1 MGKTGIESTSKS
13 STTSQKRIGKDGRT
27 LPARDGD
34 ERQKKRQADA
44 KHPAQQSLVPESM
57 DVDEKTE
64 LVGADNGLLAPRLES
79 SKIPDVLSSPGSTT
93 QTATTPA
100 IHDVSTDT
108 SPDNEDSQYNEDEN
122 AGVEPEKPDGNQ
134 ALPEAQDI
142 DMKDAGDLPDPT
154 SLQEANAQLL
164 KESVA
169 AASATS
175 NERHL
180 VPDYSPSDNQSISV
194 QEGHIREPDTATAQ
208 LEPHGELD
216 SSTSK
221 KTAHLQPPTPGSTSG
236 QQQAQPSSSQTS
248 DRAITRVA
256 SGAIKQ
262 KSVSEILGV
271 PKPAHESSGLS
282 TAEETRASQAL
293 VRRSGMNLGDKLRD
307 KPYNKAPKV
316 LFGKQANK
324 SEENAVVPSRDQG
337 GSLPS
342 DDYFTTLFVDGFTR
356 QSKWMKSIE
365 VILGQAH
372 KTVSTDDCAISLLEN
387 QACKVLRRVYHLQQ
401 NDKWSLRQPKRCP
414 EPTRPSSHWDV
425 LLQEMKWMRTDFRE
439 ERKWKRAV
447 ARNLADA
454 CAEWVASD
462 PEQRKALQV
471 KALIPSPIKGD
482 TSQDPAPD
490 SAKDAEIDFLPTP
503 VPDLVHTGDAESP
516 MDVDEEIND
525 WPVDT
530 IAPSAIFALQDDEV
544 IFGLRKS
551 TMSDQ
556 LLDELPMYGAPLK
569 APKFDLTGSDS
580 DPDAHWRRPALP
592 LSKYVEGQMVIS
604 SSGPPCKRSRYRY
617 EEEEES
623 SGDRV
628 LFDNEPADLSKAGP
642 ENKDVALFNPDMK
655 PIRDRLHAGH
665 QFRPPT
671 EFNMPLQS
679 FYESRMASQWT
690 WAEDDELKALVREY
704 SYNWSL
710 ISSMISTKSC
720 FASGAER
727 RTPWEC
733 FERWVQLEG
742 LPNDMSKTQYFQTY
756 QKRID
761 AAQRVIM
768 QQSQAAQQQVGPNGA
783 VTPVPRRR
791 PTTTVRVER
800 RRNQKHLA
808 LIDAMR
814 KLAKK
819 RETTIQKQQHAA
831 SLAAMRKANEV
842 QQQRGPNKTPRDYS
856 LMRWERD
863 QQLAEKMAQYAQR
876 QQEVHRRAM
885 AARAQGGQVA
895 QVPQPAGAAQT
906 PQIPNHVGPGTPLA
920 GVPRVNNGQLQV
932 PNQAR
937 PRMPMQAPPNAM
949 AGMQAQMAAGGL
961 VPPMPMNGVQQAQMA
976 AGLQAGHR
984 MPMPNPQPDLNL
996 MLQARRISEQ
1006 QRQAVQMQQ
1015 QQQHQGQP
1023 QQQQAPQSQPM
1034 QQSNS
1039 GAQQGSPNGVRA
1051 GMNGINQQNFLA
1063 NTQAMMASFN
1073 SPNGTAMATSPG
1085 AGLSMPSVA
1094 AGSPRT
1100 HVVQPS
1106 RGLPASLV
1114 AQLGEIENQ
1123 IRSKNPNLTQEQS
1136 RQIAM
1141 DNLQRYLMQRNAQTA
1156 MNAAAGASAQQAAMA
1171 NGIAPSTS
1179 PHQYAQLLRAQQQA
1193 QAAAAAAA
1201 QGNNPHQRQSS
1212 GSATP
1217 VMGK

>member
-1 MGKTGIESTSKS
+1 MQRKLRELYHVATEPNGLPNFDFTNPDAPPTTPGENQFLVDSDILQGRNLNESKIPPRPKLNLETLKQYIAGSRSVPDENAPIASSKQSQDAVKASLKTETNSTNGPADVLRVLDHAVQTRHSPAPPVDANEGQILTEDVSKAASTKAHKTQPPESLSSTLTPAATDIPAEGGDLEVGKTGIESTSKS

-64 LVGADNGLLAPRLES
+64 LVGADN
-79 SKIPDVLSSPGSTT
+79 GSTT

-164 KESVA
+164 KES
-169 AASATS
+169 
-175 NERHL
+175 
-180 VPDYSPSDNQSISV
+180 
-194 QEGHIREPDTATAQ
+194 
-208 LEPHGELD
+208 
-216 SSTSK
+216 
-221 KTAHLQPPTPGSTSG
+221 
-236 QQQAQPSSSQTS
+236 
-248 DRAITRVA
+248 
-256 SGAIKQ
+256 
-262 KSVSEILGV
+262 
-271 PKPAHESSGLS
+271 
-282 TAEETRASQAL
+282 
-293 VRRSGMNLGDKLRD
+293 
-307 KPYNKAPKV
+307 
-316 LFGKQANK
+316 QANK

-876 QQEVHRRAM
+876 QQEVHRRV
-885 AARAQGGQVA
+885 RQ
-895 QVPQPAGAAQT
+895 
-906 PQIPNHVGPGTPLA
+906 LA
-920 GVPRVNNGQLQV
+920 KILKVSS
-932 PNQAR
+932 
-937 PRMPMQAPPNAM
+937 
-949 AGMQAQMAAGGL
+949 
-961 VPPMPMNGVQQAQMA
+961 
-976 AGLQAGHR
+976 
-984 MPMPNPQPDLNL
+984 
-996 MLQARRISEQ
+996 SE
-1006 QRQAVQMQQ
+1006 
-1015 QQQHQGQP
+1015 
-1023 QQQQAPQSQPM
+1023 
-1034 QQSNS
+1034 
-1039 GAQQGSPNGVRA
+1039 
-1051 GMNGINQQNFLA
+1051 
-1063 NTQAMMASFN
+1063 
-1073 SPNGTAMATSPG
+1073 
-1085 AGLSMPSVA
+1085 
-1094 AGSPRT
+1094 
-1100 HVVQPS
+1100 
-1106 RGLPASLV
+1106 
-1114 AQLGEIENQ
+1114 
-1123 IRSKNPNLTQEQS
+1123 RS
-1136 RQIAM
+1136 
-1141 DNLQRYLMQRNAQTA
+1141 
-1156 MNAAAGASAQQAAMA
+1156 
-1171 NGIAPSTS
+1171 
-1179 PHQYAQLLRAQQQA
+1179 
-1193 QAAAAAAA
+1193 
-1201 QGNNPHQRQSS
+1201 
-1212 GSATP
+1212 
-1217 VMGK
+1217 

>member
-1 MGKTGIESTSKS
+1 MNESNIPPRPKLNIETLKQYIAGPRSVPDENAPVASGKQAQEAASAVTKVDTQSNNGSADALRVLDHGKKTKLSPVPPPSGNTSQISAEDLSNSASTKGHRTKTPEPPTSTLAPAATDILAETDDSAESKAAGEFASKS
-13 STTSQKRIGKDGRT
+13 STTTQKRIGKDGGS
-27 LPARDGD
+27 LPTRDGD
-34 ERQKKRQADA
+34 ERTKKRFTDA
-44 KHPAQQSLVPESM
+44 KHPAHHATISESM
-57 DVDEKTE
+57 DVDSKAESIGPE
-64 LVGADNGLLAPRLES
+64 NGLLAPRVEA

-100 IHDVSTDT
+100 VHDVSTDT

-122 AGVEPEKPDGNQ
+122 TEVELGKSDANQ
-134 ALPEAQDI
+134 DLSEAQDV

-169 AASATS
+169 AASATP
-175 NERHL
+175 NEQTF
-180 VPDYSPSDNQSISV
+180 VPDMATSV
-194 QEGHIREPDTATAQ
+194 SQPTGIN
-208 LEPHGELD
+208 GG
-216 SSTSK
+216 STTENDITTFQPESQAETGLIAAD
-221 KTAHLQPPTPGSTSG
+221 KTAHLQPPTPGATPG
-236 QQQAQPSSSQTS
+236 QQHTQPFSAQPSE
-248 DRAITRVA
+248 RAVSRVA
-256 SGAIKQ
+256 SGTIKQ

-271 PKPAHESSGLS
+271 PKPSHGTVAPSA
-282 TAEETRASQAL
+282 AEESAVSQAL
-293 VRRSGMNLGDKLRD
+293 VRRSGLNLGEKLRD
-307 KPYNKAPKV
+307 RPYNKIPKV
-316 LFGKQANK
+316 VFGKQTSK
-324 SEENAVVPSRDQG
+324 PEEDALVTSRDQG

-439 ERKWKRAV
+439 ERKWKRTV

-462 PEQRKALQV
+462 AEQRKALQV
-471 KALIPSPIKGD
+471 RAVIPSPVKGD
-482 TSQDPAPD
+482 TSQHSAPD
-490 SAKDAEIDFLPTP
+490 AGKDGDVDFLPTP

-551 TMSDQ
+551 ALSDQ

-569 APKFDLTGSDS
+569 VPKFDLTGPDF

-592 LSKYVEGQMVIS
+592 LSKYVEGRMVIS
-604 SSGPPCKRSRYRY
+604 SGGPPTKRSRYRY

-623 SGDRV
+623 GDDRLV
-628 LFDNEPADLSKAGP
+628 FDHEPADLSKAGP

-690 WAEDDELKALVREY
+690 WAEDDELKTLVREY

-710 ISSMISTKSC
+710 ISNMISTKSC

-791 PTTTVRVER
+791 PTTTMRVER

-856 LMRWERD
+856 LMRHERD

-876 QQEVHRRAM
+876 QQEAHRR
-885 AARAQGGQVA
+885 VS
-895 QVPQPAGAAQT
+895 PQT
-906 PQIPNHVGPGTPLA
+906 K
-920 GVPRVNNGQLQV
+920 LQ
-932 PNQAR
+932 
-937 PRMPMQAPPNAM
+937 
-949 AGMQAQMAAGGL
+949 
-961 VPPMPMNGVQQAQMA
+961 
-976 AGLQAGHR
+976 
-984 MPMPNPQPDLNL
+984 
-996 MLQARRISEQ
+996 
-1006 QRQAVQMQQ
+1006 
-1015 QQQHQGQP
+1015 
-1023 QQQQAPQSQPM
+1023 
-1034 QQSNS
+1034 
-1039 GAQQGSPNGVRA
+1039 
-1051 GMNGINQQNFLA
+1051 
-1063 NTQAMMASFN
+1063 
-1073 SPNGTAMATSPG
+1073 
-1085 AGLSMPSVA
+1085 
-1094 AGSPRT
+1094 
-1100 HVVQPS
+1100 
-1106 RGLPASLV
+1106 
-1114 AQLGEIENQ
+1114 
-1123 IRSKNPNLTQEQS
+1123 
-1136 RQIAM
+1136 
-1141 DNLQRYLMQRNAQTA
+1141 
-1156 MNAAAGASAQQAAMA
+1156 
-1171 NGIAPSTS
+1171 
-1179 PHQYAQLLRAQQQA
+1179 
-1193 QAAAAAAA
+1193 
-1201 QGNNPHQRQSS
+1201 
-1212 GSATP
+1212 
-1217 VMGK
+1217 